1 MASATSGIC
10 PLGESRIS
18 YRKVRIDRP
27 GDCRRRLPRPRPL
40 LAAQIWHRRLLDDE
54 GRLWDVNLECG
65 VVEVARRT
73 ALDPRHQCLVRA
85 TVEPDEVPAGAER

>member
-1 MASATSGIC
+1 
-10 PLGESRIS
+10 
-18 YRKVRIDRP
+18 
-27 GDCRRRLPRPRPL
+27 
-40 LAAQIWHRRLLDDE
+40 
-54 GRLWDVNLECG
+54 LECG